1 MLKRRVRGEF
11 ENILKLDGTS
21 LGAVA
26 EGDVTDI
33 VAVILL
39 IMGALLDRFKLTI
52 AQSTS
57 MIVQISY
64 LLLHL
69 CGGSSQGVVVHR
81 SSRNNVDH

>member
-1 MLKRRVRGEF
+1 MARSISIRIGQL
-11 ENILKLDGTS
+11 ITS
-21 LGAVA
+21 YLGAVA

-69 CGGSSQGVVVHR
+69 CGGSSQGVVVHW
-81 SSRNNVDH
+81 SAHNNVDH